1 MNRRS
6 TDERLSALPSEFS
19 ELFDAARRG
28 PQAPAVSLELLVA
41 YIDGMLPTE
50 DVRKDIQFLVEHDPK
65 WRWAHSE
72 LRLEGE

>member
-1 MNRRS
+1 M
-6 TDERLSALPSEFS
+6 TDDKNNSVSES
-19 ELFDAARRG
+19 DLDELFDAARRG